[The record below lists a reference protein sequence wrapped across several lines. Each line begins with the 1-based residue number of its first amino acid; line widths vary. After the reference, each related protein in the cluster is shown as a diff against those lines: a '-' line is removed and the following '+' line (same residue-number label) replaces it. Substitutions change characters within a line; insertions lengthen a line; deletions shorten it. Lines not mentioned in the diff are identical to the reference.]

1 MAGVTLVTALATC
14 ALIFFL
20 KPIHALIAY
29 FAVLVWYP
37 SYLSAP
43 IGTVDFTVHRIVILF
58 LFGKLYL
65 ETKLP
70 SRFKLVWLDKLL
82 IVYFVAQLLAGAAT
96 TRTLGSFLEN
106 RAGRVFD
113 MMLPYFAVR
122 FIITDKQK
130 YLLFLKSIL
139 VVAVPL
145 ATIGL
150 YQCLSG
156 HNPAGFMMRYYA
168 WEASTGYSP
177 MSRIGLTRAN
187 VVFSH
192 PIMFGLFFSM
202 LGPMCV
208 GLFGQGRKH
217 WLLYVIG
224 IGFMCVGLFSCLSS
238 GPALSVLSAMMFLA
252 YYRFRKT
259 WKAVTAM
266 IIVMC
271 ALIEITSNRHFFE
284 VIDRFTLSSGSA
296 WYRGRLIEVA
306 LLEGGMNGHWIA
318 GFGPDVDPGWGPIID
333 RRSFTDIV
341 NHYILVLCRAGLIG
355 LIPFLAMNIAAVKRL
370 IYSDRLAIHHSEKWL
385 VWCLAAALFGLW
397 IGFWTVSIY
406 DIPLTLYYIMLGCC
420 GAMPAVVSRPTFP
433 MLRNVGG
440 EFYQVNSQGV

>member
-187 VVFSH
+187 VVFSRECCVFTSDH
-192 PIMFGLFFSM
+192 VRPFFFDAWSDVRRAFWTREKTLVTLCDRHWVHVCWAFFLFVEWAGPIRSIRHG
-202 LGPMCV
+202 V
-208 GLFGQGRKH
+208 
-217 WLLYVIG
+217 
-224 IGFMCVGLFSCLSS
+224 SCL
-238 GPALSVLSAMMFLA
+238 LSFPKNVEGRDRYDYRDVCA
-252 YYRFRKT
+252 YR
-259 WKAVTAM
+259 
-266 IIVMC
+266 
-271 ALIEITSNRHFFE
+271 
-284 VIDRFTLSSGSA
+284 
-296 WYRGRLIEVA
+296 
-306 LLEGGMNGHWIA
+306 
-318 GFGPDVDPGWGPIID
+318 
-333 RRSFTDIV
+333 
-341 NHYILVLCRAGLIG
+341 NH
-355 LIPFLAMNIAAVKRL
+355 
-370 IYSDRLAIHHSEKWL
+370 
-385 VWCLAAALFGLW
+385 
-397 IGFWTVSIY
+397 
-406 DIPLTLYYIMLGCC
+406 
-420 GAMPAVVSRPTFP
+420 
-433 MLRNVGG
+433 
-440 EFYQVNSQGV
+440 Q

>member
-1 MAGVTLVTALATC
+1 MAAVTLTTALATC

-20 KPIHALIAY
+20 KPIHALVVY
-29 FAVLVWYP
+29 VAVLVWYP
-37 SYLSAP
+37 SYLSVP
-43 IGTVDFTVHRIVILF
+43 IGTVDLTVHRIVILF

-70 SRFKLVWLDKLL
+70 SRFKFVWLDKLV
-82 IVYFVAQLLAGAAT
+82 IIYFVALLLAGATT
-96 TRTLGSFLEN
+96 TRSLASFLEN
-106 RAGRVFD
+106 RAGRLFD

-122 FIITDKQK
+122 FIITDRQK

-139 VVAVPL
+139 VIAVPL
-145 ATIGL
+145 ATVGL

-156 HNPAGFMMRYYA
+156 DNPAGFMMSYYA
-168 WEASTGYSP
+168 WEVYGYVP
-177 MSRIGLTRAN
+177 IGRLGLTRAN
-187 VVFSH
+187 VVFAH

-208 GLFGQGRKH
+208 GLFGQGKKH
-217 WLLYVIG
+217 WLLYMIG
-224 IGFMCVGLFSCLSS
+224 IGFMCIGLFSCLSS
-238 GPALSVLSAMMFLA
+238 GPALSVLCAIAFLA

-259 WKAVTAM
+259 WKAVTVM

-271 ALIEITSNRHFFE
+271 ALIEVTSNRHFFE

-296 WYRGRLIEVA
+296 WYRGRLIEVG

-341 NHYILVLCRAGLIG
+341 NHYIYVLCRAGLIG
-355 LIPFLAMNIAAVKRL
+355 LIPFVIMNVAAVKRL
-370 IYSDRLAIHHSEKWL
+370 VYSDKLAIHHSGKWL
-385 VWCLAAALFGLW
+385 VWCLAAALFGLL

-406 DIPLTLYYIMLGCC
+406 DIPLTLYYIMLACC
-420 GAMPAVVSRPTFP
+420 GAMPAIVSRPTFP
-433 MLRNVGG
+433 KLRNVSRDS
-440 EFYQVNSQGV
+440 YQVES